1 MKQDFAEHLTKS
13 FITFMD
19 LNRTIDGLESYYLR
33 NKSQLDVIKG
43 TDETLY
49 ADIIEAFKSKKAK
62 ILTASNESNQR
73 GKRYYFRPFRNVRVV
88 CTKRY
93 KRL

>member
-1 MKQDFAEHLTKS
+1 MDEKMKQDFAEYLTKS

-19 LNRTIDGLESYYLR
+19 LSRTIDGLESYYLR

-62 ILTASNESNQR
+62 ILEKQKWKNLQN
-73 GKRYYFRPFRNVRVV
+73 F
-88 CTKRY
+88 
-93 KRL
+93 

>member
-1 MKQDFAEHLTKS
+1 MDDKMKQDFAEYLTKC
-13 FITFMD
+13 FITCMD

-49 ADIIEAFKSKKAK
+49 ADIIEAFKNKKAK
-62 ILTASNESNQR
+62 ILEKQ
-73 GKRYYFRPFRNVRVV
+73 K
-88 CTKRY
+88 
-93 KRL
+93 

>member
-1 MKQDFAEHLTKS
+1 LQHSRHKFQEQVALMDDKMKQDFAEYLTKS

-19 LNRTIDGLESYYLR
+19 LSRTIDGLESYYLR

-49 ADIIEAFKSKKAK
+49 ADIIEAFKNKKAK
-62 ILTASNESNQR
+62 ILEKQ
-73 GKRYYFRPFRNVRVV
+73 K
-88 CTKRY
+88 
-93 KRL
+93 

>member
-1 MKQDFAEHLTKS
+1 MDEKMKQNFAEYLTKC

-19 LNRTIDGLESYYLR
+19 LSKTVDGLESYYLR

-43 TDETLY
+43 TDKALY

-62 ILTASNESNQR
+62 ILEKQ
-73 GKRYYFRPFRNVRVV
+73 KVR
-88 CTKRY
+88 
-93 KRL
+93 

>member
-1 MKQDFAEHLTKS
+1 MDEKMKQDFAEYLTRC
-13 FITFMD
+13 FIIFMD
-19 LNRTIDGLESYYLR
+19 LSKTVNGLESYYLR

-62 ILTASNESNQR
+62 IFEKQND
-73 GKRYYFRPFRNVRVV
+73 
-88 CTKRY
+88 
-93 KRL
+93 

>member
-1 MKQDFAEHLTKS
+1 
-13 FITFMD
+13 MD
-19 LNRTIDGLESYYLR
+19 LSRTIDGLESYYLR

-62 ILTASNESNQR
+62 ILEKQND
-73 GKRYYFRPFRNVRVV
+73 K
-88 CTKRY
+88 
-93 KRL
+93 

>member
-1 MKQDFAEHLTKS
+1 MDDKMKQDFAEYLTKC
-13 FITFMD
+13 FMD
-19 LNRTIDGLESYYLR
+19 LSRTIDGLESYYLR

-62 ILTASNESNQR
+62 ILEKQ
-73 GKRYYFRPFRNVRVV
+73 K
-88 CTKRY
+88 
-93 KRL
+93 